1 VEPLLLVVVVVVMM
15 TRLLLLLILRGPT
28 SSCDRGGCEKTRA
41 KLFVP
46 KNRMDQL
53 SSATAAL
60 SVGQTPPAAPAEGVA
75 AESAPAAAAAAAP
88 AADAA
93 PASAAAAKPVTL
105 DEAQAAVSAAVDAG
119 RGPALEVRTE
129 FANLK
134 VEPKVAE
141 GEDRDANF
149 PRNLHNACQLFV
161 MAKMVPNAQRCAAA
175 IGSFLG
181 LVAAPPDGR
190 SSCAVGRAA
199 VCWGCGYVGLPLN
212 RDTAAKVGYRGEHP
226 ICGGEGCAGGF
237 AQTNWVRP
245 ERAAGEAMPWFQPGP
260 PGALAPGAVAEAA
273 AADWARRRKAGTES
287 GAAAA
292 AAAAGGGGSGGSG
305 GGGGG
310 GKGGAP
316 KRSKRVKPNDPCPC
330 GSGKKYK
337 KCCGAA

>member
-1 VEPLLLVVVVVVMM
+1 
-15 TRLLLLLILRGPT
+15 
-28 SSCDRGGCEKTRA
+28 
-41 KLFVP
+41 
-46 KNRMDQL
+46 MDQL

-75 AESAPAAAAAAAP
+75 AESAPAAAAAAAAP